1 MTRKNTRLIGL
12 LCAAALVLLGTTV
25 AYTHTAQDIA
35 KRAFSSTVLLVMEDS
50 NGQPLSL
57 GSEFFV
63 REGEVASNLHVVEG
77 ASRGYAKI
85 IG

>member
-25 AYTHTAQDIA
+25 AYTQTAQDIA

-57 GSEFFV
+57 GSGFFV